1 MRILSDHIYYPWSMS
16 HKISDLVQLLEKKNE
31 TLAERE
37 KELNEKAEELEAQ
50 KEELTAAIEE
60 LVKKNNFLNATL
72 AELQERNEELDQLV
86 YRTSHDLK
94 TPITSTQGLLHL
106 LNAENPPP
114 SIKEYA
120 HRIGLSMQK
129 MDDLLRSIALFTK
142 AALDEIK
149 LEKADLLPLV
159 QKTWNG
165 LNYIEG
171 FQTIKTAWA
180 IDANL
185 TVYTDVRLLSE
196 ALKAVLINAIQYR
209 NVVHATVT
217 VSIAVREGYVDLYIE
232 DNGDGMTPEV
242 IEKACTIFY
251 RGSERSTGS
260 GLGLYMT
267 KKIMNRLGGNV
278 ALAPLAK
285 GLQVILSIPEGRP

>member
-1 MRILSDHIYYPWSMS
+1 MS
-16 HKISDLVQLLEKKNE
+16 SKISDLVQLLEKQNE

-72 AELQERNEELDQLV
+72 AELQ
-86 YRTSHDLK
+86 
-94 TPITSTQGLLHL
+94 TPITSTLGLLHL
-106 LNAENPPP
+106 LNAENPSP
-114 SIKEYA
+114 SVKEYA

-142 AALDEIK
+142 AALDEIQ
-149 LEKADLLPLV
+149 LEKVGLLSLA
-159 QKTWNG
+159 QKAWNG

-171 FQTIKTAWA
+171 FQAIKLEWS
-180 IDANL
+180 IDKNL
-185 TVYTDVRLLSE
+185 TVHTDVRLLSE

-209 NVVHATVT
+209 NDAHPTITIKVKM
-217 VSIAVREGYVDLYIE
+217 REGFVDMLIE
-232 DNGDGMTPEV
+232 DNGEGMTSEV

-251 RGSERSTGS
+251 RGSEKSTGS
-260 GLGLYMT
+260 GLGLYMA
-267 KKIMNRLGGNV
+267 KKIMSRLGGKV
-278 ALAPLAK
+278 ALTPLAK
-285 GLQVILSIPEGRP
+285 GLQVILSIPEDRP

>member
-1 MRILSDHIYYPWSMS
+1 MS
-16 HKISDLVQLLEKKNE
+16 SKISDLVQLLEKQNK

-60 LVKKNNFLNATL
+60 LVKKNAFLNATL

-106 LNAENPPP
+106 LNAENPSP

-120 HRIGLSMQK
+120 YRIGLSMQK

-142 AALDEIK
+142 AALDEVH
-149 LEKADLLPLV
+149 LEKIVLLPLV
-159 QKTWNG
+159 EKVWSG
-165 LNYIEG
+165 LTYVEG
-171 FQTIKTAWA
+171 FQTIKPEWTLDKNIAVTTDSLLLTEA
-180 IDANL
+180 I
-185 TVYTDVRLLSE
+185 
-196 ALKAVLINAIQYR
+196 KAVLINAIQYR
-209 NVVHATVT
+209 NACNACITT
-217 VSIAVREGYVDLYIE
+217 KTLLREGFVDLYIE
-232 DNGDGMTPEV
+232 DNGEGMTKEV
-242 IEKACTIFY
+242 LEKASTIFY
-251 RGSERSTGS
+251 RGSERSSGS

-267 KKIMNRLGGNV
+267 KKIMNRLGGSI
-278 ALAPLAK
+278 ALSALPQ
-285 GLQVILSIPEGRP
+285 GLSVRLSIPVNRP

>member
-1 MRILSDHIYYPWSMS
+1 MS
-16 HKISDLVQLLEKKNE
+16 SKISDLVQLLEKQNE

-106 LNAENPPP
+106 LNAENPSP
-114 SIKEYA
+114 SIRDYA

-142 AALDEIK
+142 AALDQIQ
-149 LEKADLLPLV
+149 LEKALLLPLV
-159 QKTWNG
+159 QKSWEG
-165 LNYIEG
+165 LSYTEG
-171 FQTIKTAWA
+171 AQAIKMEWKT
-180 IDANL
+180 DKDL
-185 TVYTDVRLLSE
+185 TLYTDVRLLAE
-196 ALKAVLINAIQYR
+196 AIKAVLINAIQYR
-209 NVVHATVT
+209 NSADP
-217 VSIAVREGYVDLYIE
+217 SITIKTLQREGFVDLQIE

-242 IEKACTIFY
+242 LEEACTIFY

-267 KKIMNRLGGNV
+267 KKIMNRLGGSV
-278 ALAPLAK
+278 ALVSLPQ
-285 GLQVILSIPEGRP
+285 GLQVILSIPVARL